1 MYIIK
6 SKKPL
11 SYLHNRRYLNPVI
24 PTLKKKE
31 PKVIYKAP
39 GQQLDFFT
47 IWQKRGWQLDLS
59 VLLYKHNKK

>member
-47 IWQKRGWQLDLS
+47 IWQKRG
-59 VLLYKHNKK
+59 